1 MSLHSF
7 VNLDD
12 KFLIQKHDV
21 FITYDVQIGLP
32 STLLLFF
39 SYFYFFKFANKM
51 KENNS
56 SYKLQLFTYFVCFQF
71 LY

>member
-1 MSLHSF
+1 MVVYMSLHSF

-21 FITYDVQIGLP
+21 FITYDVQIGLH

-39 SYFYFFKFANKM
+39 SYFYFFF
-51 KENNS
+51 
-56 SYKLQLFTYFVCFQF
+56 
-71 LY
+71 

>member
-12 KFLIQKHDV
+12 NFLIQKHDI
-21 FITYDVQIGLP
+21 FITYDVKIA
-32 STLLLFF
+32 STQPYYYFF
-39 SYFYFFKFANKM
+39 LTFIFFKFANKM

-56 SYKLQLFTYFVCFQF
+56 SYKLQLFIYFVCF
-71 LY
+71 